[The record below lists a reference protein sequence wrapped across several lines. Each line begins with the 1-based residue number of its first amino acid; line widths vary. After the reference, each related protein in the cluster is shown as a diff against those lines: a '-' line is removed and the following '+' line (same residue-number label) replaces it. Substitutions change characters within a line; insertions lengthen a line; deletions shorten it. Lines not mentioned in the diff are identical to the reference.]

1 MRSDELTSRERVHLA
16 LSHRDSDRVPV
27 DFMATPEAW
36 ARLQKHLGMHDR
48 EAILSH
54 LGIDI
59 RHPRQPYIGPRL
71 GCDSNGNCLDAWGV
85 SRRVVQHHGGAYDEI
100 VGHPLAKVRDASEL
114 ERYAWPRPEW
124 WDASALAGEIRRLEL
139 YGNYAIA
146 LEEFGDPGGMF
157 EIACYLRGMEQ
168 LLMDMVTQ
176 PAIAYEIMRRVTDFY
191 LGMLERVMAA
201 AGDRVDLI
209 WTSDDVAHQ
218 HGMLISLRAWRELIA
233 PHHERLNRRIH
244 ELGSRVMYHSCG
256 AVRPFIPGL
265 INFGMDV
272 LDVLQF
278 SADHMDP
285 FEIKTEFGDTL
296 CFHGGMDIQHTLPFG
311 AHDEVRRVAREL
323 IGVLGRGGCYILAPT
338 HNIQVDTPPANIVAM
353 YSEAGSVRSGNGSSH
368 ESSWAKR

>member
-1 MRSDELTSRERVHLA
+1 MRSDELTPRERVHLA
-16 LSHRDSDRVPV
+16 LSHQDSDRVPV
-27 DFMATPEAW
+27 DFMATSEAW
-36 ARLQKHLGMHDR
+36 ARLQKHLGIADR

-54 LGIDI
+54 LGIDL
-59 RHPRQPYIGPRL
+59 RHPRQPYAGPPL
-71 GCDSNGNCLDAWGV
+71 GCDSNGNRLDAWGV
-85 SRRVVQHHGGAYDEI
+85 SRREVQHEGGTYEEI
-100 VGHPLAKVRDASEL
+100 VRHPLAGIQDASEL

-124 WDASALAGEIRRLEL
+124 WDASALADEIRRLDTL
-139 YGNYAIA
+139 GDYAIA

-157 EIACYLRGMEQ
+157 EIACFLRGMEQ

-201 AGDRVDLI
+201 AGDRVDLV
-209 WTSDDVAHQ
+209 WTSDDIAHQ

-256 AVRPFIPGL
+256 SVRPYIPGL
-265 INFGMDV
+265 IKIGIDV

-278 SADHMDP
+278 SAARMDP
-285 FEIKTEFGDTL
+285 LEIKAEFGDNL

-311 AHDEVRRVAREL
+311 SQDEVRRAAREL
-323 IGVLGRGGCYILAPT
+323 IGVLGRGGGYILAPT
-338 HNIQVDTPPANIVAM
+338 HNIQVDTPPENIVAM
-353 YSEAGSVRSGNGSSH
+353 YSEAGSLRPGNGT
-368 ESSWAKR
+368 R